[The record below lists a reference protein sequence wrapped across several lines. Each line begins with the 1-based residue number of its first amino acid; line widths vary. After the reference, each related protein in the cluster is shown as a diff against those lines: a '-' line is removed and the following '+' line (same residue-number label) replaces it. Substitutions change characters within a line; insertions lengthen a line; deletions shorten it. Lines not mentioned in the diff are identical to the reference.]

1 MSYKGSKDGSNTV
14 VIVMMMMF
22 MSVLFSVFSGVG
34 FIFFSKEPEEG
45 DSCKPK
51 RKRDKNAKYEINY
64 MGDCEVIGC
73 KGDFKLYNEKCI
85 IDKSGQD
92 CDPEIEGTSNAIY
105 STNIIGECVFES
117 CKTGYELSNG
127 VCITPDPNATPV
139 ANDAPAPTADAA
151 PAAPAPA
158 APAAP
163 APAPAPPEYWGNT
176 TVPPNSVWLLEGGYG
191 AYEAGTALELEPG
204 ETIKSKNDKF
214 SIVNDPIVQQIRFYN
229 LQDGTFDILLEFDN
243 YAEIPEDMRGGS
255 PFNTPLSL
263 MSDGHLNYSQSSLGY
278 SRDPYAKYR
287 LYLTE
292 LDNGQ
297 GMIAIHGETDGI
309 VDVIAIKS

>member
-14 VIVMMMMF
+14 VIVMMMMMF
-22 MSVLFSVFSGVG
+22 MAVLFSVFSGVG
-34 FIFFSKEPEEG
+34 LFIFLSKEPEEG

-51 RKRDKNAKYEINY
+51 RKRDKNAKYEIDY

-85 IDKSGQD
+85 IDKSGED

-105 STNIIGECVFES
+105 GTNIIGECVFES

-127 VCITPDPNATPV
+127 ACITPDPA
-139 ANDAPAPTADAA
+139 ADADDDEETDDEETDDEETDDEE
-151 PAAPAPA
+151 
-158 APAAP
+158 P
-163 APAPAPPEYWGNT
+163 APAPAPPSSWGAT
-176 TVPPNSVWLLEGGYG
+176 TVPPNSVYILEGGYG
-191 AYEAGTALELEPG
+191 AYEAGTSLELEPG
-204 ETIKSKNDKF
+204 YTMKSKNDKF
-214 SIVNDPIVQQIRFYN
+214 SIVNDPRVQQIRFYN

-243 YAEIPEDMRGGS
+243 YAEIPEDMQGGS
-255 PFNTPLSL
+255 PSNTSLVL

-297 GMIAIHGETDGI
+297 GMIAIHGEKDGI